1 VGGDFY
7 DVWLMDGSFGVAIGD
22 VSGKGARAAAMTAL
36 ARHTVRVAALH
47 EPTPSRVLR
56 VLNSEILQHRPPDMF
71 CTAAYAYA
79 VASADGG
86 IDVTMALGGH
96 PPGVIVRHGGGLEQA
111 GDLGTLLGVRKDVTL
126 TDASFHLAPDDA
138 LVLCTDGVIE
148 RREGGRML
156 GEEGLAEVL
165 AGIGSGATAESIALA
180 VERAVMEFAS
190 GAPEDDV
197 AIVVVRPTGDG
208 AGLC

>member
-1 VGGDFY
+1 MVDGRILWRRDLGRFGLGG
-7 DVWLMDGSFGVAIGD
+7 G
-22 VSGKGARAAAMTAL
+22 AAAMTAL

-47 EPTPSRVLR
+47 EATPSRVLR

-71 CTAAYAYA
+71 CTAAYAHA
-79 VASADGG
+79 VPSDDGG

-96 PPGVIVRHGGGLEQA
+96 PPGVIVRHGWRPRSGWR
-111 GDLGTLLGVRKDVTL
+111 LGTLLGVREDVTL
-126 TDASFHLAPDDA
+126 TDAVSTWLPTMCWCSARMASSSAVRAGGCSVRKGSPRCLPVSA
-138 LVLCTDGVIE
+138 
-148 RREGGRML
+148 REPPPR
-156 GEEGLAEVL
+156 A
-165 AGIGSGATAESIALA
+165 SRA